1 MTTINFDPDS
11 FGIVFPTILTGP
23 EGIKKIEMLID
34 TGATLCIIPFD
45 IAIALG
51 YNPSVSKEYT
61 DITTASGSET
71 MPLIK
76 IEKLSLMGKE
86 IQNVKTLC
94 HDLPPTSRV
103 DGLLGLSYL
112 KHFKLTIDFK
122 AGILALE

>member
-1 MTTINFDPDS
+1 MTTMKFDPKS
-11 FGIVFPTILTGP
+11 FGIVFPIKLSGP
-23 EGIKKIEMLID
+23 NGTKKIQMLID

-51 YNPSVSKEYT
+51 YNPSVSKEYS
-61 DITTASGSET
+61 DITTASGTES

-76 IEKLSLMGKE
+76 IKKFSLMGKE
-86 IQNVKTLC
+86 VQNVKTLC

-112 KHFKLTIDFK
+112 KHFKLSIDFK
-122 AGILALE
+122 KGILALE

>member
-1 MTTINFDPDS
+1 MNFDPES
-11 FGIVFPTILTGP
+11 FGIVFPIKLTGP
-23 EGIKKIEMLID
+23 NGTKKIQMLID

-45 IAIALG
+45 IAIAIG
-51 YNPSVSKEYT
+51 YKPSASKDYS
-61 DITTASGSET
+61 DITTASGTET

-86 IQNVKTLC
+86 VKNVKTLC

-122 AGILALE
+122 AGILAIE

>member
-1 MTTINFDPDS
+1 MTTINFNPDS

-23 EGIKKIEMLID
+23 EGTKKIQMLID

-45 IAIALG
+45 IAIALE

-76 IEKLSLMGKE
+76 IEKLSLIGKE
-86 IQNVKTLC
+86 VQNVKTLC
-94 HDLPPTSRV
+94 HDLPTTSRV

-112 KHFKLTIDFK
+112 KHFKLKIDFK